1 MSLLHPDDLEP
12 SRLARGTYASRRRF
26 TYVDAA
32 VLLGL
37 MLCLLM
43 LIPAKLIVPN
53 MTALGRPGLIVAVL
67 LFCWWVLARFSPR
80 LAMIGP
86 QPLRWVILLYV
97 LSTLGSYAVGYLRG
111 LTTMEAN
118 NADRT
123 MLYTAAF
130 IGVALIVAD
139 GMPNWSRLELVL
151 KVFVCCAAFM
161 GVVGLLQFVLWTDVT
176 VYLEVPGLEPLGFVP
191 GFEIRGSGIRVASTT
206 MHYIEFS
213 AVMATALPFAIHFA
227 RFAATRRARQ
237 IFFVL
242 ALMVAA
248 GIPATVSRT
257 GFLAAAL
264 ALLVMVPVWTWRM
277 RYNMLVLA
285 TTLLA
290 GMTVAKPGLIE
301 TVWGLFTGAGEDPS
315 VTSRTDRYDMIYT
328 YFVQR
333 PWFGR
338 GTGTWVS
345 PQYQYL
351 DNQWFAQALTT
362 GIVGVAAL
370 ALVHI
375 TAFTLAVMAVR
386 RASREIDKHLCAAL
400 ASTQLIGIVVAFT
413 FDSFSF
419 TTYATILWLMVGGC
433 AAVWRFTHPQRTVRT
448 SAPNRFGQEAGQR
461 STVRPPAS
469 AASPNP

>member
-1 MSLLHPDDLEP
+1 MTVSLLHPDDLEP
-12 SRLARGTYASRRRF
+12 SLLARGTYASRRRF
-26 TYVDAA
+26 TYIDAA

-53 MTALGRPGLIVAVL
+53 MTDLGRPGLIIAVL
-67 LFCWWVLARFSPR
+67 LFAWWVLARFSPR
-80 LAMIGP
+80 LTMVGP
-86 QPLRWVILLYV
+86 QPLRWVVLLYL
-97 LSTLGSYAVGYLRG
+97 LSILASYAVGFLRG

-118 NADRT
+118 SADRAVLFT
-123 MLYTAAF
+123 LAF
-130 IGVALIVAD
+130 IGVALVVAD

-151 KVFVCCAAFM
+151 KVFVGCAAFM
-161 GVVGLLQFVLWTDVT
+161 AVVGLLQFVLWTDVT
-176 VYLEVPGLEPLGFVP
+176 VYLMVPGLEPKGFVP
-191 GFEIRGSGIRVASTT
+191 GFEVRGSGIRVASTT

-227 RFAATRRARQ
+227 RFAATRQARQ

-242 ALMVAA
+242 ALLVAA

-285 TTLLA
+285 TLLLA
-290 GMTVAKPGLIE
+290 GVTLVKPGLIE
-301 TVWGLFTGAGEDPS
+301 TVWGLFTGASEDPS
-315 VTSRTDRYDMIYT
+315 VTSRTDRYDMIYS

-362 GIVGVAAL
+362 GIVGVAVL

-375 TAFTLAVMAVR
+375 TATALAVLAVR
-386 RASREIDKHLCAAL
+386 RASREVDKHLCAAL
-400 ASTQLIGIVVAFT
+400 ASTQLIGIAVAFT

-448 SAPNRFGQEAGQR
+448 SAPRRFGQETGAR
-461 STVRPPAS
+461 STVRS
-469 AASPNP
+469 